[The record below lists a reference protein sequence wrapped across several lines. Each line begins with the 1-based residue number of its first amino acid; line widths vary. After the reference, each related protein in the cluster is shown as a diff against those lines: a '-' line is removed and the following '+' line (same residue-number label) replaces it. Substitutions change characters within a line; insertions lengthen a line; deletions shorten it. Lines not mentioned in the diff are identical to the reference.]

1 MYGFGDEENALGIRP
16 ARFGRSLLLRRTK
29 RFFTLSRYFM
39 YGFGDEENALGI
51 RLKQSG
57 KFDL

>member
-1 MYGFGDEENALGIRP
+1 MYGFGDEENAFCIRP

-29 RFFTLSRYFM
+29 RFFTLSYS
-39 YGFGDEENALGI
+39 FGDEENALGI